1 MVSSYEQSISE
12 QNRGEQ
18 PEGGLPAAKQMMD
31 ILPFPVFMLDEND
44 RFLWLNHAA
53 EGFFHSSQAMLVP
66 MQMSE
71 LLISDSPFFSLVRR
85 ARQSERPVS
94 DKSLR
99 LISPKFGVRNAA
111 IQVTPLPVSE
121 NVDERGAVLV
131 TLQEQGLSD
140 KLAAQN
146 TVKSAALSMSKMTSL
161 LAHEVKN
168 PLAGIKGAAQ
178 LLETEIPEE
187 SRELSSMI
195 VTEADRIT
203 ALLNRIENLSSDM
216 PVQLKDVNIHEI
228 LDHCIRITTASF
240 GRHLDIKCHY
250 DPSLP
255 NIDADPDLL
264 VQCFLN
270 LFKNASEVTDD
281 KGILT
286 LTTSYSLSRYLST
299 SQSFQV
305 HLPLQIEIEDN
316 GSGIPEELQDYIFE
330 PFISGKQ
337 SGSGLGLAM
346 VASVVADHGGAISV
360 DTSPAG
366 TCFTVNLP
374 IPSHVTGRRARH
386 PAGAS

>member
-121 NVDERGAVLV
+121 NVDERGVVLV

-240 GRHLDIKCHY
+240 GRHLEIKCHY

-286 LTTSYSLSRYLST
+286 LTTSYNLSRYLST

-366 TCFTVNLP
+366 SCFTVNLP
-374 IPSHVTGRRARH
+374 IPSHVTSRRALH

>member
-12 QNRGEQ
+12 HNRGEQ

-111 IQVTPLPVSE
+111 IQVTPLLVSE

-131 TLQEQGLSD
+131 TLQEQGLTD

-146 TVKSAALSMSKMTSL
+146 TVKSTALSMSKMTSL

-286 LTTSYSLSRYLST
+286 LTTSYNLSRYLST

>member
-121 NVDERGAVLV
+121 NFDERGAVLV
-131 TLQEQGLSD
+131 TLQEQGLTD

-286 LTTSYSLSRYLST
+286 LTTSYNLSRYLST

>member
-111 IQVTPLPVSE
+111 IQVTPLPVSD

-131 TLQEQGLSD
+131 TLQEQGLTD
-140 KLAAQN
+140 KFAAQN

-270 LFKNASEVTDD
+270 LFKNASEITDD

-286 LTTSYSLSRYLST
+286 LTTSYNLSRYLST

-386 PAGAS
+386 PSGAS

>member
-1 MVSSYEQSISE
+1 MVSSYEHSISE

-18 PEGGLPAAKQMMD
+18 PEGGLPAAIQMMD

-131 TLQEQGLSD
+131 TLQEQGLTD

-281 KGILT
+281 NGILT
-286 LTTSYSLSRYLST
+286 LTTSYNLSRYLST

>member
-121 NVDERGAVLV
+121 NVDERGVVLV

-240 GRHLDIKCHY
+240 GRHLEIKCHY

-286 LTTSYSLSRYLST
+286 LKTSYNLSRYLST

-366 TCFTVNLP
+366 SCFTVNLP
-374 IPSHVTGRRARH
+374 IPSHVTSRRALH

>member
-286 LTTSYSLSRYLST
+286 LKTSYNLSRYLST

-366 TCFTVNLP
+366 SCFTVNLP
-374 IPSHVTGRRARH
+374 IPSHVTSRRALH

>member
-1 MVSSYEQSISE
+1 MVTSNE
-12 QNRGEQ
+12 QNRREQ
-18 PEGGLPAAKQMMD
+18 RHGRLPADKQMMD

-53 EGFFHSSQAMLVP
+53 EGFFQSSQAMLVSL
-66 MQMSE
+66 QMSE

-111 IQVTPLPVSE
+111 IQVTPLPVSDNIE
-121 NVDERGAVLV
+121 ERGAVLV

-140 KLAAQN
+140 QLAAQN

-178 LLETEIPEE
+178 LLESEVPEE

-228 LDHCIRITTASF
+228 LDHCIRITKASF
-240 GRHLDIKCHY
+240 GRHLDINCHY

-255 NIDADPDLL
+255 NIDADPELL

-270 LFKNASEVTDD
+270 LFKNASEATDK
-281 KGILT
+281 KGILK
-286 LTTSYSLSRYLST
+286 LTTSYKLSRYLST

-316 GSGIPEELQDYIFE
+316 GSGIPEELHDYIFE

-337 SGSGLGLAM
+337 NGSGLGLAM
-346 VASVVADHGGAISV
+346 VASVVADHGGAVSV
-360 DTSPAG
+360 DTLPAG
-366 TCFTVNLP
+366 TWFTVNLP
-374 IPSHVTGRRARH
+374 IPSHVTGRRPRQ
-386 PAGAS
+386 PAGAR

>member
-121 NVDERGAVLV
+121 NVDERGVVLV

-286 LTTSYSLSRYLST
+286 LTTSYNLSRYLST

-366 TCFTVNLP
+366 SCFTVNLP

-386 PAGAS
+386 PSGAS

>member
-94 DKSLR
+94 DKLLR

-187 SRELSSMI
+187 SRQLSSMI

-240 GRHLDIKCHY
+240 GRHLEIKCHY

-286 LTTSYSLSRYLST
+286 LTTSYNLSRYLST

-366 TCFTVNLP
+366 SCFTVNLP
-374 IPSHVTGRRARH
+374 IPSHVTSRRALH

>member
-12 QNRGEQ
+12 QNRGDQ

-131 TLQEQGLSD
+131 TLQEQGLTD

-281 KGILT
+281 KGILK
-286 LTTSYSLSRYLST
+286 LTTSYNLSRYLST

-374 IPSHVTGRRARH
+374 IPSHVTSRRARH

>member
-1 MVSSYEQSISE
+1 MISSYEQSISE

-18 PEGGLPAAKQMMD
+18 PEGGQPAAKQMMD
-31 ILPFPVFMLDEND
+31 ILPFPTFMLDEND

-270 LFKNASEVTDD
+270 LFKNASEITDD

-286 LTTSYSLSRYLST
+286 LTTSYNLSRYLST

-374 IPSHVTGRRARH
+374 IPSYVTGRRARH

>member
-1 MVSSYEQSISE
+1 MVSLYEQSISK
-12 QNRGEQ
+12 QNSGEQ

-131 TLQEQGLSD
+131 TLQEQGLTD

-228 LDHCIRITTASF
+228 LDHCIRITSASF

-286 LTTSYSLSRYLST
+286 LTTSYNLSRYLST

>member
-53 EGFFHSSQAMLVP
+53 EGFFHSSQAMLVL

-121 NVDERGAVLV
+121 NFDERGAVLV
-131 TLQEQGLSD
+131 TLQEQGLTD

-281 KGILT
+281 KGVLT
-286 LTTSYSLSRYLST
+286 LTTSYNLSRYLST

-366 TCFTVNLP
+366 SCFTVNLP
-374 IPSHVTGRRARH
+374 IPSHVTSRRALH

>member
-31 ILPFPVFMLDEND
+31 ILPFPVFMLDKND

-121 NVDERGAVLV
+121 NVDERDAVLV
-131 TLQEQGLSD
+131 TLQEQGLTD

-286 LTTSYSLSRYLST
+286 LTTSYNLSRYLST

>member
-1 MVSSYEQSISE
+1 MVSLYEQSISK
-12 QNRGEQ
+12 QNSGEQ

-111 IQVTPLPVSE
+111 IQVTPLLVSE

-131 TLQEQGLSD
+131 TLQEQGLTD

-286 LTTSYSLSRYLST
+286 LTTSYNLSRYLST

>member
-1 MVSSYEQSISE
+1 MVSSYEHSISE

-18 PEGGLPAAKQMMD
+18 PEGGLPAAIQMMD

-131 TLQEQGLSD
+131 TLQEQGLTD

-146 TVKSAALSMSKMTSL
+146 TVKSTALSMSKMTSL

-270 LFKNASEVTDD
+270 LFKNASEATDD
-281 KGILT
+281 KGILR
-286 LTTSYSLSRYLST
+286 LTTSYNLSRYLST

-374 IPSHVTGRRARH
+374 IPSHAAGRRVRH

>member
-240 GRHLDIKCHY
+240 GRHLEIKCHY

-286 LTTSYSLSRYLST
+286 LTTSYNLSRYLST

-366 TCFTVNLP
+366 SCFTVNLP
-374 IPSHVTGRRARH
+374 IPSHVTSRRALH

>member
-12 QNRGEQ
+12 QNRGDQ

-121 NVDERGAVLV
+121 NVDERDAVLV
-131 TLQEQGLSD
+131 TLQEQGLTD

-286 LTTSYSLSRYLST
+286 LTTSYNLSRYLST

>member
-1 MVSSYEQSISE
+1 
-12 QNRGEQ
+12 
-18 PEGGLPAAKQMMD
+18 MD

-131 TLQEQGLSD
+131 TLQEQGLTD

-178 LLETEIPEE
+178 LLETEISEE

-240 GRHLDIKCHY
+240 GRHLEIKCHY

-286 LTTSYSLSRYLST
+286 LTTSYNLSRYLST

-366 TCFTVNLP
+366 SCFTLNLP
-374 IPSHVTGRRARH
+374 IPSHVTSRRALH

>member
-1 MVSSYEQSISE
+1 MVTSNE
-12 QNRGEQ
+12 QNRREQ
-18 PEGGLPAAKQMMD
+18 RHGRLPADKQMMD

-53 EGFFHSSQAMLVP
+53 EGFFQSSQAMLVSL
-66 MQMSE
+66 QMSE

-111 IQVTPLPVSE
+111 IQVTPLPVSDNIE
-121 NVDERGAVLV
+121 ERGAVLV

-140 KLAAQN
+140 QLAAQN

-178 LLETEIPEE
+178 LLESEVPEE

-228 LDHCIRITTASF
+228 LDHCIRITKASF
-240 GRHLDIKCHY
+240 GRHLDINCYY

-255 NIDADPDLL
+255 NIDADPELL

-270 LFKNASEVTDD
+270 LFKNASEATDK
-281 KGILT
+281 KGILK
-286 LTTSYSLSRYLST
+286 LTTSYNLSRYLST

-316 GSGIPEELQDYIFE
+316 GSGIPEELHDYIFE

-337 SGSGLGLAM
+337 NGSGLGLAM
-346 VASVVADHGGAISV
+346 VASVVADHGGAVSV
-360 DTSPAG
+360 DTLPAG

-374 IPSHVTGRRARH
+374 IPSHVTGRRPRQ
-386 PAGAS
+386 PAGAR

>member
-131 TLQEQGLSD
+131 TLQEQGLTD

-270 LFKNASEVTDD
+270 LFKNASEATDD
-281 KGILT
+281 KGILR
-286 LTTSYSLSRYLST
+286 LTTSYNLSRYLST

>member
-12 QNRGEQ
+12 QNRGKQ

-71 LLISDSPFFSLVRR
+71 LLTSDSPFFSLVRR

-94 DKSLR
+94 DKLLR

-121 NVDERGAVLV
+121 NVDQRGAVLI

-203 ALLNRIENLSSDM
+203 TLLNRIENLSSDM

-228 LDHCIRITTASF
+228 LDHCIRITKASF

-270 LFKNASEVTDD
+270 LLKNASEVTDD
-281 KGILT
+281 KAILT
-286 LTTSYSLSRYLST
+286 LKTSYNLARYLST

>member
-131 TLQEQGLSD
+131 TLQEQGLTD

-270 LFKNASEVTDD
+270 LFKNASEITDD

-286 LTTSYSLSRYLST
+286 LTTSYNLSRYLST

-386 PAGAS
+386 PSGAS

>member
-121 NVDERGAVLV
+121 NVDERGVVLV

-286 LTTSYSLSRYLST
+286 LTTSYNLSRYLST

-366 TCFTVNLP
+366 SCFTVNLP
-374 IPSHVTGRRARH
+374 IPSHVTSRRALH

>member
-131 TLQEQGLSD
+131 TLQEQGLTD

-286 LTTSYSLSRYLST
+286 LTTSYNLSRYLST

>member
-12 QNRGEQ
+12 HNRAEQ
-18 PEGGLPAAKQMMD
+18 PKGGLPAAKQMMD

-240 GRHLDIKCHY
+240 GRHLEIKCHY

-270 LFKNASEVTDD
+270 LLKNASEVTDD

-286 LTTSYSLSRYLST
+286 LTTSYNLSRYLST

-374 IPSHVTGRRARH
+374 IPSHVTGRRALH

>member
-240 GRHLDIKCHY
+240 GRHLEIKCHY

-286 LTTSYSLSRYLST
+286 LTTSYNLSRYLST

>member
-1 MVSSYEQSISE
+1 MNRFSLQNDSSK
-12 QNRGEQ
+12 
-18 PEGGLPAAKQMMD
+18 LPADGQIMD
-31 ILPFPVFMLDEND
+31 FMPFPVFIVDEDNK
-44 RFLWLNHAA
+44 FLWLNHAA
-53 EGFFHSSQAMLVP
+53 ESFFQSSQAMLIST
-66 MQMSE
+66 QMSE
-71 LLISDSPFFSLVRR
+71 LITEDSEFFSLIRR
-85 ARQSERPVS
+85 ACYSGRPVS

-99 LISPKFGVRNAA
+99 LISPKFGVRDAA
-111 IQVTPLPVSE
+111 IQVTPLPADTLSGE
-121 NVDERGAVLV
+121 NRAILV
-131 TLQEQGLSD
+131 TLQEQGLIEQF
-140 KLAAQN
+140 AAQN

-178 LLETEIPEE
+178 LLEAEVALE

-203 ALLNRIENLSSDM
+203 ALLNRIETLSSDM
-216 PVQLKDVNIHEI
+216 PVQLKPVNIHEI
-228 LDHCIRITTASF
+228 LDHCLRITKASF

-255 NIDADPDLL
+255 SVNADPELL

-270 LFKNASEVTDD
+270 LFKNASEATVK

-286 LTTSYSLSRYLST
+286 LRTSYNLSRYLST
-299 SQSFQV
+299 SQRFQE

-316 GSGIPEELQDYIFE
+316 GTGIPKELQGHIFE

-337 SGSGLGLAM
+337 NGSGLGLAM
-346 VASVVADHGGAISV
+346 VASVIADHGGAVSV
-360 DTSPAG
+360 DSLSGG

-374 IPSHVTGRRARH
+374 IPSTIKNRRLGKPDQDAHHKTG
-386 PAGAS
+386 AG

>member
-12 QNRGEQ
+12 QNRGKQ

-71 LLISDSPFFSLVRR
+71 LLTSDSPFFSLVRR

-94 DKSLR
+94 DKLLR

-111 IQVTPLPVSE
+111 VQVTPLPVSE
-121 NVDERGAVLV
+121 NVDQRGAVLI

-203 ALLNRIENLSSDM
+203 TLLNRIENLSSDM

-228 LDHCIRITTASF
+228 LDHCIRITKASF

-270 LFKNASEVTDD
+270 LLKNASEVTDD
-281 KGILT
+281 KAILT
-286 LTTSYSLSRYLST
+286 LKTSYNLARYLST

-337 SGSGLGLAM
+337 SGSGLGLAI

-360 DTSPAG
+360 DTSPSG
-366 TCFTVNLP
+366 TCFTINLP
-374 IPSHVTGRRARH
+374 IPSHITGRRARY

>member
-1 MVSSYEQSISE
+1 
-12 QNRGEQ
+12 
-18 PEGGLPAAKQMMD
+18 
-31 ILPFPVFMLDEND
+31 
-44 RFLWLNHAA
+44 
-53 EGFFHSSQAMLVP
+53 
-66 MQMSE
+66 
-71 LLISDSPFFSLVRR
+71 
-85 ARQSERPVS
+85 
-94 DKSLR
+94 
-99 LISPKFGVRNAA
+99 
-111 IQVTPLPVSE
+111 
-121 NVDERGAVLV
+121 
-131 TLQEQGLSD
+131 LQEQGLSD
-140 KLAAQN
+140 TLAAQN

-270 LFKNASEVTDD
+270 LFKNASEITDD

-286 LTTSYSLSRYLST
+286 LTTSYNLSRYLST

>member
-1 MVSSYEQSISE
+1 MVSPYEQSISE
-12 QNRGEQ
+12 QNRREQ

-131 TLQEQGLSD
+131 TLQEQGLTD

-281 KGILT
+281 KGILK
-286 LTTSYSLSRYLST
+286 LTTSYNLSRYLST

>member
-121 NVDERGAVLV
+121 NVDERDAVLV
-131 TLQEQGLSD
+131 TLQEQGLTD

-286 LTTSYSLSRYLST
+286 LTTSYNLSRYLST

>member
-1 MVSSYEQSISE
+1 MVLSYEQGISE

-31 ILPFPVFMLDEND
+31 ILPFPVFMLDKND

-99 LISPKFGVRNAA
+99 LISAKFGVRNAA

-131 TLQEQGLSD
+131 TLQEQGLTD

-286 LTTSYSLSRYLST
+286 LRTSYNLSRYLST
-299 SQSFQV
+299 AQSFQV

-360 DTSPAG
+360 DTSSAG

-374 IPSHVTGRRARH
+374 IPSHVTSRRARH